1 MPTRSVNQGF
11 EEFHSRLVP
20 SATESQAATNHRASI
35 EACLKSSFGLLRF
48 FRSGSFG
55 NGTSIRNYSDVDYFA
70 WLPNANMK
78 TSSSATLGDVA
89 AALRKRF
96 PNTYGIRVD
105 SPAVVVPFGID
116 ASETTEVIPAGVT
129 GIGEPPVFRITD
141 GSGGW
146 MLSSPEAQNDYVREV
161 DGRCKGKAKPLIRFL
176 KAWKY
181 YKDVPV
187 SSFYLELVA
196 ARHAAGESTIIY
208 SWDVRD
214 VFAKLWDRQL
224 AAVEDPAGK
233 SGKVAACRT
242 ALQKEEA
249 LSKVDS
255 ARLRSKWAKE
265 SEDEGN
271 TAAAFGWWDMLY
283 DGKFPSYKY

>member
-11 EEFHSRLVP
+11 EEFHARLAT
-20 SATESQAATNHRASI
+20 SAAETQAAKNHRASI
-35 EACLKSSFGLLRF
+35 EACLESNLGLLRF

-55 NGTSIRNYSDVDYFA
+55 NGTNIRHYSDVDYFA
-70 WLPNANMK
+70 SLPDASLK
-78 TSSSATLGDVA
+78 TSSSATLSDVA
-89 AALRKRF
+89 AVLRVRF

-105 SPAVVVPFGID
+105 SPAVVVPFGTD
-116 ASETTEVIPAGVT
+116 ASEAHEVIPADLVDSSGPFVY
-129 GIGEPPVFRITD
+129 RIAD

-146 MLSSPEAQNDYVREV
+146 MRSSPEAQNDYVREV
-161 DGRCKGKAKPLIRFL
+161 DDRCKGKAKPLIRFL

-196 ARHAAGESTIIY
+196 AEHAAGESTIIY

-214 VFAKLWDRQL
+214 VFAKLWDTRL

-249 LSKVDS
+249 LGKVEI

-265 SEDEGN
+265 SEDAGD
-271 TAAAFGWWDMLY
+271 TAAAFGWWDLLY
-283 DGKFPSYKY
+283 DGKFPSYHY